1 MSDVHSPSIPCEH
14 EWGEGSNPMGWVG
27 ELVGVSEP
35 VIKLVTGKRKYEKM
49 KTIVVDKT
57 VQEIPKSVQPVFPY
71 AEQTMDLETT
81 FRTRMQALSSPEFVN
96 FLRPVFQ
103 EDELKLIFVG
113 AALGMMAGIGQLV
126 FIFG

>member
-1 MSDVHSPSIPCEH
+1 MNSNTHSID
-14 EWGEGSNPMGWVG
+14 EW
-27 ELVGVSEP
+27 
-35 VIKLVTGKRKYEKM
+35 
-49 KTIVVDKT
+49 KTL
-57 VQEIPKSVQPVFPY
+57 

-113 AALGMMAGIGQLV
+113 AVLGMVAGIGQLV

>member
-1 MSDVHSPSIPCEH
+1 MAVTTGGPGSLQKRGQHTERCE
-14 EWGEGSNPMGWVG
+14 
-27 ELVGVSEP
+27 
-35 VIKLVTGKRKYEKM
+35 
-49 KTIVVDKT
+49 
-57 VQEIPKSVQPVFPY
+57 EIPKSVQPVFPY

-113 AALGMMAGIGQLV
+113 AVLGMMAGIGQLV